1 MKSYRNLL
9 LATITSLIFCLNS
22 FGQQR
27 QNQSL
32 IIQTPI
38 DDAAQFLTPINQDQ
52 FLLTTVRGE
61 IISYPDE
68 VNAFY
73 SYTNIVYLI
82 SPELEL
88 LDSLVF
94 YPVQGYGTRLN
105 KIIPL
110 SEELFVAGGEAY
122 DSITGDHQVYL
133 CWFDAQLDVIRDTLM
148 GSPDLKENPLP
159 IYHNSAGKLVQYGG
173 YLGNG
178 GGGIFNYFYYELASD
193 GAVLQFY
200 TDTSSMSRFFIE
212 SIGSQGKY
220 LQYGGDC
227 LIRLNADFS
236 LDSII
241 ELNGNLDVAFRD
253 FSMLSDTTFFIGG
266 NYFIPNS
273 PPGGDLDFDPAF
285 IPIGVDGQ
293 VYPVVHYGAV
303 DTMDSYSALR
313 VYPEGLFLA
322 GTKNLRNGPISS
334 WCMTHKLDEN
344 YDLIYTATY
353 GEGVHKYFMNDVI
366 PTPEGGCIVSITRW
380 DFEHFPDEEI
390 QHDIVVVR
398 YDANGQLVSTIELPA
413 PPSTKVRLAPNPVA
427 NQVQIMDEQHC
438 WQFAELFDQQGKLIA
453 KKRIINC
460 RNINISDIKAG
471 LYLIRL
477 SNSSGKSAVARL
489 VKE

>member
-122 DSITGDHQVYL
+122 DSITGGDHQVYL

-159 IYHNSAGKLVQYGG
+159 IYHNSAG
-173 YLGNG
+173 
-178 GGGIFNYFYYELASD
+178 
-193 GAVLQFY
+193 
-200 TDTSSMSRFFIE
+200 
-212 SIGSQGKY
+212 
-220 LQYGGDC
+220 
-227 LIRLNADFS
+227 
-236 LDSII
+236 
-241 ELNGNLDVAFRD
+241 
-253 FSMLSDTTFFIGG
+253 
-266 NYFIPNS
+266 
-273 PPGGDLDFDPAF
+273 
-285 IPIGVDGQ
+285 
-293 VYPVVHYGAV
+293 
-303 DTMDSYSALR
+303 
-313 VYPEGLFLA
+313 
-322 GTKNLRNGPISS
+322 
-334 WCMTHKLDEN
+334 
-344 YDLIYTATY
+344 
-353 GEGVHKYFMNDVI
+353 
-366 PTPEGGCIVSITRW
+366 
-380 DFEHFPDEEI
+380 
-390 QHDIVVVR
+390 
-398 YDANGQLVSTIELPA
+398 
-413 PPSTKVRLAPNPVA
+413 
-427 NQVQIMDEQHC
+427 
-438 WQFAELFDQQGKLIA
+438 
-453 KKRIINC
+453 
-460 RNINISDIKAG
+460 
-471 LYLIRL
+471 
-477 SNSSGKSAVARL
+477 
-489 VKE
+489 